1 MLQVL
6 ARDKTVDQDVVNQL
20 RFSVSVCNRAVHGV
34 SVAEDEAMEALW
46 VAQQAMERL
55 FSE

>member
-1 MLQVL
+1 M
-6 ARDKTVDQDVVNQL
+6 DQDVVNQL